1 MQTLKGTEGRYD
13 TLVECYDSPAEFM
26 NVMKTRDTGAYDTLN
41 RERASS
47 PNWAGYKDTQEM
59 LAKFQAFRV
68 DSAKLKPIKT
78 AFRKADNGEDYQRRI
93 EIYRTCGGFRP
104 CIPAYL
110 NGDPMDMYNVR
121 ILKKPIKTFRIFL
134 NTSSGGESTTQE
146 IINAGSALIRAISAI
161 EKRGDRVELRAGWLA
176 KDSNRNGPLLF
187 GMSLLLK
194 RADQPMD
201 IARIAWP
208 AVNPSFLRGVCQG
221 WADRTGVI
229 DSRVSFDGNIWRSWS
244 QNERDI
250 MCTTMNASVYTMSE
264 LIEEVRNHGTD
275 ATSEAILNKVYG
287 TA

>member
-1 MQTLKGTEGRYD
+1 MQTLKGTENGYD
-13 TLVECYDSPAEFM
+13 TLVECFDSPAEFM
-26 NVMKTRDTGAYDTLN
+26 NVMKTRDTGAYDTFN
-41 RERASS
+41 RERPHNSR
-47 PNWAGYKDTQEM
+47 WAGYTNTQDM
-59 LAKFQAFRV
+59 LEKFQAFRV
-68 DSAKLKPIKT
+68 DATKLKPIKT
-78 AFRKADNGEDYQRRI
+78 AFHKADNGEDYQRRI
-93 EIYRTCGGFRP
+93 EMYRTCGGFRP

-121 ILKKPIKTFRIFL
+121 ILKKPIKTFRLYL

-146 IINAGSALIRAISAI
+146 IINAGTALIRAISAI

-176 KDSNRNGPLLF
+176 KDSNRNGPLLY

-208 AVNPSFLRGVCQG
+208 AVNPAFLRGVCQG

-229 DSRVSFDGNIWRSWS
+229 DSRVSFDGNIWRGWS
-244 QNERDI
+244 ENERDI
-250 MCTTMNASVYTMSE
+250 MRRTMNASVYTMSA
-264 LIEEVRNHGTD
+264 LIQEVRDNGTD